1 VRAVQKRLGHRNLNT
16 TQTYLDALESADNP
30 YAASLG
36 AFWTEPADE

>member
-30 YAASLG
+30 YADFLDS
-36 AFWTEPADE
+36 FWRDE